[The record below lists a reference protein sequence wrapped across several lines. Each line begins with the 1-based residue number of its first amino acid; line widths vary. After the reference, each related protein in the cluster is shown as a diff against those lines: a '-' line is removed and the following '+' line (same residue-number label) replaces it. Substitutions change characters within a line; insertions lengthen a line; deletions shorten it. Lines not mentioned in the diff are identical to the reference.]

1 MLILQT
7 YTLLCKSD
15 VERAEWKEAIIPL
28 LEQTQGKNRSVNT
41 IIIVFCGAVNKR
53 RLEHGVHFDFRVNIY
68 SVQSNFKLIYIFE
81 RKVSQTDNDFSII
94 FVTDRWHLRQ

>member
-28 LEQTQGKNRSVNT
+28 LEQTQGKNRSINT
-41 IIIVFCGAVNKR
+41 IIIVY
-53 RLEHGVHFDFRVNIY
+53 IY
-68 SVQSNFKLIYIFE
+68 CVELLIKEDSNMAYTLTSESIFTQL
-81 RKVSQTDNDFSII
+81 KAILN
-94 FVTDRWHLRQ
+94 